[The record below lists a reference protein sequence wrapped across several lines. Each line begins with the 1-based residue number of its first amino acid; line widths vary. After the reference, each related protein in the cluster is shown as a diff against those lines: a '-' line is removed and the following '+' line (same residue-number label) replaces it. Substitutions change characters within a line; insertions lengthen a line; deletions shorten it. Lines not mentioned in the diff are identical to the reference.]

1 VSLNGLKKTLFI
13 KVSPIILLAISFC
26 ATGSGIGMFL
36 YYSDNV
42 AHQSANNEHMSAD
55 FDAQK
60 SVTVYQ
66 TTSKNTGFSTIP
78 HQISIIDSYE
88 KQDILSYKD
97 MFAVI
102 WVPLLIIGSYILVH
116 SKDGIESKVNV

>member
-1 VSLNGLKKTLFI
+1 
-13 KVSPIILLAISFC
+13 
-26 ATGSGIGMFL
+26 MFL

-42 AHQSANNEHMSAD
+42 AHQPANNEHMSAD
-55 FDAQK
+55 FAQK

-78 HQISIIDSYE
+78 NQISIIDSYE

-97 MFAVI
+97 IFAVI